1 MHACFAPPDPRHAL
15 ALALWAVLITRR
27 LLALFLQLEKLQELT
42 KQVGELRDELDV
54 VKAENATLRKT
65 ETANV
70 QLKM

>member
-1 MHACFAPPDPRHAL
+1 M
-15 ALALWAVLITRR
+15 LITRR

-70 QLKM
+70 QLKKRVVSLEPLELRVKVT